1 MLSEYSDGMEGTAGG
16 YNTKSMERNARHRK
30 TCSMYETISNRVC
43 NSSTGGAANYRG
55 GGAGVSAKRSEATH
69 MTFEDIQKMLRP
81 ERIISQQHLN
91 AVNFTT
97 SMGSRAESQRSI
109 AATSQG

>member
-1 MLSEYSDGMEGTAGG
+1 MDGNTGGG

-43 NSSTGGAANYRG
+43 NASA
-55 GGAGVSAKRSEATH
+55 GGAGGGGGYRSGGGGGSSSKRSEATH

-109 AATSQG
+109 TATSQG